1 MPNQNKND
9 EIDVTDLV
17 VKSINSFKKN
27 FWMIAV
33 FVGLGI
39 AGGVAYYA
47 LTTKVYES
55 KMIISSKILTESYCQ
70 TLFSNANR
78 YIIEGNVQ
86 MAAKQLHISESTAAK
101 IVSLEV
107 TALTKAQSADSKESE
122 RFLITAEVLD
132 REILAELQ
140 KGIIAYL
147 ESNDFA
153 KIRVEQNKTY
163 FKQMIATVDKEIAD
177 MEEFKTRIFKGDFFQ
192 NAKGNVMF
200 DPTTVNTK
208 ILELT
213 EKKISFQNS
222 LEIANSVEL
231 IDGFTQF
238 QKQARPK
245 LSLSVTSGLVVGLV
259 LAGAILL
266 VRYLNRLTIEGKSV
280 S

>member
-1 MPNQNKND
+1 MHSQNKND

-17 VKSINSFKKN
+17 VNSVNSFKKN
-27 FWMIAV
+27 FWMIVV

-39 AGGVAYYA
+39 ATGVAYYVMS
-47 LTTKVYES
+47 TKVYES

-78 YIIEGNVQ
+78 YIVEGNVQ
-86 MAAKQLHISESTAAK
+86 MAAKQLHISESTASK

-107 TALTKAQSADSKESE
+107 TALTKVQSADSKESE

-132 REILAELQ
+132 RAILAELQ
-140 KGIIAYL
+140 KGIITYL

-153 KIRVEQNKTY
+153 KIRVEQNKAY
-163 FKQMIATVDKEIAD
+163 YKQMIATVEKEIAD
-177 MEEFKTRIFKGDFFQ
+177 MEDFKTRIFKGDFFQ

-200 DPTTVNTK
+200 DPTAVNTK

-213 EKKISFQNS
+213 EKKITYQNS
-222 LEIANSVEL
+222 LEIVNSVEL

-245 LSLSVTSGLVVGLV
+245 LSLSVTGGLVGGLV
-259 LAGAILL
+259 LVGAILL
-266 VRYLNRLTIEGKSV
+266 VRFLNRLALEGKAV